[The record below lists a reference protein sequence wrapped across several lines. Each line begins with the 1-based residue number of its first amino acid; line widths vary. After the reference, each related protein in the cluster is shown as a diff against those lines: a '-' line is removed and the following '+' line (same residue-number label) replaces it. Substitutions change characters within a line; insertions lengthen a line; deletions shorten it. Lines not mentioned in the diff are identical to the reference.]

1 MAHVPHHK
9 AAPQHATTHDDPMAL
24 DIHRLLEL
32 ELQHTDDT
40 EQHRDQTPPG
50 PESVA
55 NDPADPNG
63 ADSPQ
68 SAPPRPPPRERL
80 PSTHSLNT
88 LWRHHPSYEA
98 SKAPAEYRA
107 SLECNLPNITEQG
120 LHRYTT
126 SPPPGTS
133 T

>member
-1 MAHVPHHK
+1 MAHLPHHK

-24 DIHRLLEL
+24 DIDRLLEL

-40 EQHRDQTPPG
+40 EQHGEQTPPG
-50 PESVA
+50 PVSMA
-55 NDPADPNG
+55 NEPADSNG

-68 SAPPRPPPRERL
+68 SSPPRPPPRERL
-80 PSTHSLNT
+80 PWTHSLNT
-88 LWRHHPSYEA
+88 LRRHHSSYEA

-107 SLECNLPNITEQG
+107 FLERNLPSIREQG
-120 LHRYTT
+120 LHSYTT
-126 SPPPGTS
+126 GPPPGTF